1 MSGANNHSIVN
12 GIGSTISQVEKAIS
26 ASLRP
31 LPTATGNGTY
41 ITEPDQTGIVKDL
54 SHVDFTDIKAL
65 LEVVK
70 DAVTGQPVDDR
81 HYIMER
87 VIQVSAYSCLL
98 NLSSPSDQAQL
109 AAGLPST
116 SKNGKDLPNAF
127 LKQLWNDL
135 EHPPIS

>member
-1 MSGANNHSIVN
+1 MSGSNNHSIVN

-41 ITEPDQTGIVKDL
+41 VTEPAQTGIVKDL
-54 SHVDFTDIKAL
+54 SHVDLTDIKAL

-87 VIQVSAYSCLL
+87 VIQVSAYACLL
-98 NLSSPSDQAQL
+98 SQLSPSDRV
-109 AAGLPST
+109 
-116 SKNGKDLPNAF
+116 
-127 LKQLWNDL
+127 
-135 EHPPIS
+135 

>member
-116 SKNGKDLPNAF
+116 SKNGKDLTNAF